1 MRLIGVVKGLCIFFS
16 HLNVLKSSCLAS
28 LEDQKRQAKVFS
40 SSQLYCPLLSTEMLL
55 DVLLSGWVV
64 AARHFAKPLYTHGLS
79 ILSVSTPSL
88 QITHLFWQT
97 VNVPCNDWN
106 VAMRGPHV
114 SPVYLK
120 LPSWSP
126 QFSASLP
133 RTRTAEQSLGFQK
146 QPCHF
151 REFSLLFSCQVV
163 SDSAIPWTPGSMLGF
178 PVLHCLLEFA
188 QIYIHRASDAIQPSH
203 PLSSPS
209 PPAFNLSQHQGLFQ

>member
-1 MRLIGVVKGLCIFFS
+1 
-16 HLNVLKSSCLAS
+16 
-28 LEDQKRQAKVFS
+28 
-40 SSQLYCPLLSTEMLL
+40 MLL

-106 VAMRGPHV
+106 DERTSCIPSVPEAAQLVPIVLSLTSENPHSWAISWV
-114 SPVYLK
+114 PETA
-120 LPSWSP
+120 LPL
-126 QFSASLP
+126 QRILI
-133 RTRTAEQSLGFQK
+133 
-146 QPCHF
+146 
-151 REFSLLFSCQVV
+151 

-188 QIYIHRASDAIQPSH
+188 QIYIHRASDAIQPTH

-209 PPAFNLSQHQGLFQ
+209 PPAFNLSQDQGLFQWVSSLHQVAKVLELQHQPFQWILWTDFL